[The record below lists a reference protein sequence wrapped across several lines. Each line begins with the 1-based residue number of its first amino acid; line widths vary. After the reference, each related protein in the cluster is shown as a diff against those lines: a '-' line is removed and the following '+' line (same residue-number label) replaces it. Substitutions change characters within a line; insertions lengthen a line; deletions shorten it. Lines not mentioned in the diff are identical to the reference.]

1 MTPLGDIRID
11 WIPSPNGAPLL
22 LEVGF
27 LLLAIALIWYSRILG
42 ELLEIIQKPPLEV
55 LILIAAYVII
65 IAFVIP
71 HYIVSAV
78 FYPNLSA
85 DQHMFQY
92 LWIFRSISFF
102 GLLISALLVLF
113 PSLAYYLWTR

>member
-11 WIPSPNGAPLL
+11 WIPAPNGAPLF
-22 LEVGF
+22 LELGF
-27 LLLAIALIWYSRILG
+27 VLLALALIWYSRILG
-42 ELLEIIQKPPLEV
+42 ELLTIIQKPPLEV
-55 LILIAAYVII
+55 LVLIAAWVIVL
-65 IAFVIP
+65 AFVIP

-78 FYPNLSA
+78 FYPNLGA
-85 DQHMFQY
+85 DPRMFQY